1 MIKPASILFI
11 LFLMVFIVYIYK
23 IKTVLLERLIYL
35 ALALVGIVLLV
46 YPSLSTWVANKLGI
60 GRGADLLLYFV
71 IILGLFYAVISDRK
85 IHQLEKQITLLV
97 REIALRDA
105 ASTKVL
111 PPDPRSEQWHDD

>member
-11 LFLMVFIVYIYK
+11 LFLLVFIIYIYK
-23 IKTVLLERLIYL
+23 IKTILLERLIYL
-35 ALALVGIVLLV
+35 ALALIGIVLLV
-46 YPSLSTWVANKLGI
+46 YPSLSTWVANRLGI

-97 REIALRDA
+97 REIALRDEVT
-105 ASTKVL
+105 SQK
-111 PPDPRSEQWHDD
+111 PDP